1 MNLITSLFCFIV
13 PSSSYL
19 LMPVKRKLFFFPAS
33 LKNPLPQEL
42 YRDFL
47 DDLNQ
52 TYDVEVVTS
61 SNDLENTTDEFL
73 FMSHSSG
80 AMNMM
85 DVYRNTP
92 EGVPKKAVL
101 IDPLDYK
108 KFNQSPKMF
117 SFDLMALDTYLK
129 NIFEMDVWDVL
140 SSSFSNNIESEKENK
155 DEIMIIHHK
164 SSATWRY
171 VPLIPPIN
179 FLKMNTDD
187 LKNVTIQE
195 KVLNDHSHFDILDKP
210 WANQINK
217 FSFQE
222 KTKENRAYAD
232 EVLPI
237 INEFYNN

>member
-1 MNLITSLFCFIV
+1 MNLITCIFSFIV

-19 LMPVKRKLFFFPAS
+19 LMPAKRKLLFFPAS
-33 LKNPLPQEL
+33 LKNPFPQEL
-42 YRDFL
+42 YRNFL

-52 TYDVEVVTS
+52 TYDVEVIAS
-61 SNDLENTTDEFL
+61 SKELKNTTDEFL

-85 DVYRNTP
+85 DVYRNMP

-129 NIFEMDVWDVL
+129 NIFEMDVWEAIF
-140 SSSFSNNIESEKENK
+140 SSISNNKETEKENK
-155 DEIMIIHHK
+155 DEIMIINHK

-171 VPLIPPIN
+171 VPLIPPISL
-179 FLKMNTDD
+179 LKMNMDD